1 MTIATSL
8 LSGQATPSLMDRM
21 RVLFDHEPI
30 KDPYLVELL
39 VESRSRK
46 DISVRNDF
54 ESPPQPLV
62 FTIDAPF
69 CQALK
74 VVDWGQLEETELLA
88 NRVEIG
94 PCTIRKGLVIR
105 VQFVTTGRPKI
116 THNRPLLD
124 IDIREESTPEP
135 PHASLGTAAMA
146 GGIIAIGSAMIL
158 NIISLNNHQ
167 ALVRLLAL
175 VLGASVI
182 FGPGV
187 LLFRR
192 RRRRTGRGSR

>member
-74 VVDWGQLEETELLA
+74 VVDWG
-88 NRVEIG
+88 N
-94 PCTIRKGLVIR
+94 
-105 VQFVTTGRPKI
+105 
-116 THNRPLLD
+116 
-124 IDIREESTPEP
+124 
-135 PHASLGTAAMA
+135 
-146 GGIIAIGSAMIL
+146 
-158 NIISLNNHQ
+158 
-167 ALVRLLAL
+167 
-175 VLGASVI
+175 
-182 FGPGV
+182 
-187 LLFRR
+187 
-192 RRRRTGRGSR
+192 